1 MTISLG
7 CCTFRY
13 YNICQ
18 DCLIYGLLFIPPK
31 VEIGVELVYVRM
43 REDWGMCKERGCD
56 KSGGWGWV
64 VTSKI

>member
-31 VEIGVELVYVRM
+31 VEIGLELVYVRM
-43 REDWGMCKERGCD
+43 REDWG
-56 KSGGWGWV
+56 KSVGVSKVGVGGGL
-64 VTSKI
+64 